1 MLITEDGEPAPTLVD
16 KGITSK
22 AYTIALTE
30 ATDTAKIYTIY
41 VQSQNT
47 SQPIK
52 TYKLHVTRRSGEN
65 DIISIKRGNVDAT
78 EEPVENSDDVKYIF
92 FVDSMTEVPQITIET
107 SPKSILRV
115 GYYDSQNK
123 WHNNGD
129 SSASTAGD
137 TAGWTTDNNWQDTL
151 PANANG
157 GKYVIE
163 VKAENGSKKNYVL
176 EFREKSDDTSIK
188 SITTEKGLDGEYN
201 VDMSMT
207 VLYEANVPDHDTL
220 LDILLTDK

>member
-1 MLITEDGEPAPTLVD
+1 M
-16 KGITSK
+16 
-22 AYTIALTE
+22 
-30 ATDTAKIYTIY
+30 
-41 VQSQNT
+41 
-47 SQPIK
+47 
-52 TYKLHVTRRSGEN
+52 
-65 DIISIKRGNVDAT
+65 
-78 EEPVENSDDVKYIF
+78 
-92 FVDSMTEVPQITIET
+92 
-107 SPKSILRV
+107 
-115 GYYDSQNK
+115 
-123 WHNNGD
+123 
-129 SSASTAGD
+129 
-137 TAGWTTDNNWQDTL
+137 

-220 LDILLTDK
+220 LDILLTDKYATIESIHEVALPDDSENIIDSTGDIITRKKTDEGAFRYKVVGGVPIGGKRQSWLRTTTYY